1 MRCANCGA
9 ELKAGASFCGKCGT
23 QVQTSVPNWVS
34 IAGNGGSTPQ
44 VTPAS
49 LQTDPEFL
57 TEPHLACCLLV
68 DVSGSMLS
76 NGKIDQLNQAL
87 AQFKDQVCSDSL
99 SAKRVEVCV
108 ISFGSDVKVETP
120 FVPVSKFIAPKLRAS
135 GATSMGKGI
144 QCALEEV
151 RNRCHLYHQIGIECF
166 KPFVMMITDGLP
178 TDDVSGI
185 RNQIDTRE
193 SQGAYGHLRFHAFA
207 VEGAN
212 TDMLYSLTERVM
224 AVKNNNFA
232 SAFNWASKTMQTISH
247 SHVDDKTAY
256 PPTEVDM
263 VIPVKGQ
270 QVNWNS

>member
-1 MRCANCGA
+1 MQCSNCGA
-9 ELKAGASFCGKCGT
+9 ELKPGASFCGKCGT
-23 QVQTSVPNWVS
+23 SVSVAGASGGTVNWGEV
-34 IAGNGGSTPQ
+34 AGGSGPEAQ
-44 VTPAS
+44 S
-49 LQTDPEFL
+49 DPEFL

-68 DVSGSMLS
+68 DVSGSMS
-76 NGKIDQLNQAL
+76 VNGKIDQLNQAL
-87 AQFKDQVCSDSL
+87 AQFKDQVCQDSL

-108 ISFGSDVKVETP
+108 ISFGSTVKVETP
-120 FVPVSKFIAPKLRAS
+120 FVGVSRFVAPTLRA
-135 GATSMGKGI
+135 GGMTAMGEGI
-144 QCALEEV
+144 RRALEEV
-151 RNRCHLYHQIGIECF
+151 RQRCHLYHQMGIECF

-185 RNQIDTRE
+185 RDLIDTRE
-193 SQGAYGHLRFHAFA
+193 NQGSYGHLRFHAFG

-256 PPTEVDM
+256 PPTEEDM